1 MECIINC
8 AVHWE
13 RVRKFYPT
21 GLAGWR
27 RVAAVEDVTLSVPY
41 ASVFGLIGPN
51 RAGKTTLLKLLLSLT
66 HPTAGQIYRLGR
78 PVQDIHTLSR
88 VGYMHE
94 NHAFPYY
101 LTASEILYLYGGLAG
116 LSGAELRRRVE
127 EELERV
133 GLADRQHEA
142 IRTYSKGMLQ
152 RLGLAQALLAE
163 PELLVLDEPTEGL
176 DLAGRQLLRQVVTA
190 MRQQGKTVLI
200 VSHTL
205 AEIEQL
211 CDRVAVLVAGKLAF
225 TGTLAELQANRPE
238 HDTLEKKLMAIY
250 EQRIAI

>member
-1 MECIINC
+1 MEFNVNY
-8 AVHWE
+8 AVHWDC
-13 RVRKFYPT
+13 VSKFYPV
-21 GLAGWR
+21 GMGRWR
-27 RVAAVEDVTLSVPY
+27 RVRAVEDITLSVPY
-41 ASVFGLIGPN
+41 GSVFGLVGPN

-66 HPTAGQIYRLGR
+66 HPSAGQIYRLGH
-78 PVQDIHTLSR
+78 PVHDIYTLSR

-116 LSGAELRRRVE
+116 LSGANLRRRVE
-127 EELERV
+127 DELERV
-133 GLADRQHEA
+133 GLADRRHEA

-152 RLGLAQALLAE
+152 RLGLAQALLAD

-190 MRQQGKTVLI
+190 MRQQGKTVLVI
-200 VSHTL
+200 SHTL

-211 CDRVAVLVAGKLAF
+211 CDRLAVLVTGKLVF
-225 TGTLAELQANRPE
+225 TGTLAELQSNCSE
-238 HDTLEKKLMAIY
+238 YDTLEKKLMAIY
-250 EQRIAI
+250 EQRIAV

>member
-1 MECIINC
+1 MECIVNC

-13 RVRKFYPT
+13 RVRKFYAT

-41 ASVFGLIGPN
+41 GSIFGLIGPN

-78 PVQDIHTLSR
+78 PVHDIHTLSR

-101 LTASEILYLYGGLAG
+101 MTASEILYLYGGLTG

-127 EELERV
+127 DELERV

-225 TGTLAELQANRPE
+225 TGTLSELQANRPE

>member
-1 MECIINC
+1 
-8 AVHWE
+8 
-13 RVRKFYPT
+13 
-21 GLAGWR
+21 
-27 RVAAVEDVTLSVPY
+27 
-41 ASVFGLIGPN
+41 
-51 RAGKTTLLKLLLSLT
+51 
-66 HPTAGQIYRLGR
+66 
-78 PVQDIHTLSR
+78 
-88 VGYMHE
+88 MHE